1 MRQSMVSDEALEM
14 IASSVK
20 PDDLPGDLPEVA
32 EVVGVVDALRL
43 ARDVG
48 CGRIYLRRWTN
59 DQAKWSQDLVTIVNL
74 IGEQKAKMLSDW
86 FGGAHIDIPRC
97 DSFWRAWRNKCI
109 REARGMRQI
118 DLARMHGLSERQIRT
133 IQKGATDL
141 EPSLFDDL

>member
-1 MRQSMVSDEALEM
+1 MVSDDALRM
-14 IASSVK
+14 IAASVE

-43 ARDVG
+43 ARKVG
-48 CGRIYLRRWTN
+48 CGRIYLRRWT
-59 DQAKWSQDLVTIVNL
+59 DDRSKWSHELANIVEI
-74 IGEQKAKMLSDW
+74 IGEDKARRLADW

-141 EPSLFDDL
+141 EPTLFDDL